1 MTRRKKVRMSGN
13 NIALCLASLLVAS
26 GVHAEDMSNVKAMPF
41 SGFVDIT
48 SLEELANMVV
58 TDTKVPQMR
67 NSVTQNIAVLRS
79 DEFEQQTT
87 YNRNIAELM
96 LYTSGQFVNVL
107 SRNDANWGSYAGL
120 GPKYNSYLLDG
131 VPIDSFADPMSLDPW
146 AIERV
151 EVYKGPA
158 SVLYSNYLS
167 MDFAGNEAPL
177 AGTTNLIL
185 KEHIDTTLTRVQAGY
200 GSYGT
205 VNGRAYHQGRQNDLS
220 YFFGVSDEKSSYTQ
234 FGAPNS
240 WLQTVAAPDYNKLKG
255 YGKLSYAFGR
265 NDHVLS
271 LFAQAT
277 DHSGDM
283 GRPNRDFKHTYGTF
297 NLTYGNQIN
306 DSLHLQFKAGD
317 RSYDRRFGND
327 NFPVSLAPT
336 SHDETRQNIRPLDL
350 TLSYQHAENALL
362 TTGIDRQTV
371 NYRTDSISNG
381 GVVTP
386 QNSVDARSTGVYAQ
400 EKFQLGDWV
409 LRAGVRRNIINHD
422 YALLG
427 GNVPATANAAW
438 SKNLWS
444 LGVRYNFSPNLS
456 VYANAGT
463 SFMTPAAKQI
473 GGTILLPADNGQLP
487 NPALSPETGLGQDI
501 GIDWRPSQTL
511 TLGMRGFVNKV
522 DSAIV
527 DNVVSIAPSQTRAA
541 NEGSATATGF
551 ELDIKQSMSADTQW
565 FANLTATHT
574 VIDDPINADQ
584 NGTSIPFAPDYVT
597 NVGLATRIAG
607 DMEVSTYY
615 HRVGRY
621 WDSASRSGRLPFGNY
636 GMLNM
641 RLQKEL
647 MHSTSS
653 RAGLFID
660 LNNLTNRR
668 FDMPWGFR
676 DPGFNAF
683 AGLNINF

>member
-1 MTRRKKVRMSGN
+1 MTTRNKTRVSGKLV
-13 NIALCLASLLVAS
+13 LCLVSMLATS
-26 GVHAEDMSNVKAMPF
+26 GVHAEDISNLKAMPF

-48 SLEELANMVV
+48 SLDELANMVV

-67 NSVTQNIAVLRS
+67 NSATQNIAVLRS
-79 DEFEQQTT
+79 EEFEQQTT
-87 YNRNIAELM
+87 YNRNISELM

-131 VPIDSFADPMSLDPW
+131 VPIDSFADPMSLDSW
-146 AIERV
+146 AIERI
-151 EVYKGPA
+151 EAYKGPA

-185 KEHIDTTLTRVQAGY
+185 KERIDTTLTRVQAGY

-205 VNGRAYHQGRQNDLS
+205 LNGRAYHQGRQGDLS
-220 YFFGVSDEKSSYTQ
+220 YFFGASDEKSSYTQ
-234 FGAPNS
+234 YGAQNS
-240 WLQTVAAPDYNKLKG
+240 WLQTVDAPNYNKLKG

-271 LFAQAT
+271 FFAQAT
-277 DHSGDM
+277 DHKGDM
-283 GRPNRDFKHTYGTF
+283 GRPNRDFKHAYDTF
-297 NLTYGNQIN
+297 NLAYSNQFT

-317 RSYDRRFGND
+317 RTYDRRFGND
-327 NFPVSLAPT
+327 NFPVSLALT

-371 NYRTDSISNG
+371 NYQTDSISIG
-381 GVVTP
+381 GVATL
-386 QNSVDARSTGVYAQ
+386 QNSVNAKSSGVYVQ
-400 EKFQLGDWV
+400 EKFQWRDWV
-409 LRAGVRRNIINHD
+409 LRAGVRHNTINHD

-427 GNVPATANAAW
+427 GMVPATANASW
-438 SKNLWS
+438 SKDLWS
-444 LGVRYNFSPNLS
+444 LGARYNFSADLS

-463 SFMTPAAKQI
+463 SFMAPAAKQI
-473 GGTILLPADNGQLP
+473 GGTISLPTDNGQLP
-487 NPALSPETGLGQDI
+487 NPALSPESGLGEDF

-522 DSAIV
+522 SSAIV

-541 NEGSATATGF
+541 NAGSATATGF
-551 ELDIKQSMSADTQW
+551 ELDIKQSMSTDTQW
-565 FANLTATHT
+565 FANLTSTHT
-574 VIDDPINADQ
+574 LIDNPTNADQ
-584 NGTSIPFAPDYVT
+584 SGTSIPFAPDYVA
-597 NVGLATRIAG
+597 NLGLATRIAG
-607 DMEVSTYY
+607 DVAVSAYY

-636 GMLNM
+636 GMLNV

-653 RAGLFID
+653 RVGLFID
-660 LNNLTNRR
+660 LNNLTNQR

-683 AGLNINF
+683 AGLTADF